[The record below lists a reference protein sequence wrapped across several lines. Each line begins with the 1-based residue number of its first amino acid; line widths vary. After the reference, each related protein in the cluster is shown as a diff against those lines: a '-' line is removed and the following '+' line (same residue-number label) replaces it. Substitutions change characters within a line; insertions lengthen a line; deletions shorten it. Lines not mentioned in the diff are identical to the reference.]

1 MRKLTSLKTACVA
14 LAFCAT
20 TIATFA
26 QTFTTLASFNS
37 TFGNPAPG
45 LVQGFD
51 GNFYGTAFQGVGNC
65 TSVLFQMTPAG
76 GLTSPFTF
84 AAGDCGATLLQASNG
99 NFYGTTYAGGLNA
112 AGSFFELTPT
122 GTFTTLYSFC
132 AESICNDGSVPSGIV
147 QGTDG
152 NFYGTTALGGA
163 NNLGTFFEI
172 SPAGNLATLHS
183 FAAGEVQRGTLSLQA
198 SDGNFYGT
206 SYNGNNNGPGAVFR
220 ITLAGQVTSLYNFCA
235 VGNCYDGSNP
245 NSLVQA
251 TDGNF
256 YGTTFL
262 GGIGSAAT
270 CYLGGC
276 GTIFRITPEGKFKT
290 VHKFNLND
298 SAAPN
303 SLLQATD
310 GNLYGTTA
318 GDGEYSKLE
327 TGSVFEFKPRS
338 GVLTTLHFFSY
349 IDGSLAQGLMQATNG
364 SFYGTTWQG
373 GPSLPQVG
381 TVFSVSTGLA
391 PFVETLPTSGKVG
404 AKVVI
409 LGNHLTG
416 TTAISFNGIAA
427 RFTVVSDTEIKT
439 QVPAGATTGIVKA
452 GTPGGTLSSNVAF
465 QVTP

>member
-20 TIATFA
+20 TVATFA

-51 GNFYGTAFQGVGNC
+51 GNFYGTT
-65 TSVLFQMTPAG
+65 TSNLITPPPVLFDITPAG
-76 GLTSPFTF
+76 TLTSRFTF
-84 AAGDCGATLLQASNG
+84 PGGEYGQSPLIQASNG
-99 NFYGTTYAGGLNA
+99 NFYGITFA
-112 AGSFFELTPT
+112 ANSPGSFFELTPS
-122 GTFTTLYSFC
+122 GTYTTLYNFC
-132 AESICNDGSVPSGIV
+132 AQTNCSDGSGPLGIV

-152 NFYGTTALGGA
+152 NFYGTTYSGGV

-183 FAAGEVQRGTLSLQA
+183 FAAGEVLGGTLRLQA

-206 SYNGNNNGPGAVFR
+206 SYNGNNNGHGAVFM
-220 ITLAGQVTSLYNFCA
+220 ITLAGQVTTLYNFCA

-256 YGTTFL
+256 YGTTFF
-262 GGIGSAAT
+262 GGMVSAAT
-270 CYLGGC
+270 CYNGGC
-276 GTIFRITPEGKFKT
+276 GTIFRITREGKFKT
-290 VHKFNLND
+290 LHKFNLND

-318 GDGEYSKLE
+318 GDGRYSE
-327 TGSVFEFKPRS
+327 EVTGSVFKFQPRS
-338 GVLTTLHFFSY
+338 GILTTLHFFSY
-349 IDGSLAQGLMQATNG
+349 TDGADAQALMQATNG
-364 SFYGTTWQG
+364 TFYGTTQSG
-373 GPSLPQVG
+373 GPGQPVG
-381 TVFSVSTGLA
+381 TVFSVSAGLA
-391 PFVETLPTSGKVG
+391 PFVETLPTSAKVG

-409 LGNHLTG
+409 LGSNLTG
-416 TTAISFNGIAA
+416 TTAVTFNGIAA

-439 QVPAGATTGIVKA
+439 QVPAGATTGTVKS

>member
-14 LAFCAT
+14 LVFCAT
-20 TIATFA
+20 AIASA

-37 TFGNPAPG
+37 TFGNPAAG

-51 GNFYGTAFQGVGNC
+51 GNFYGTT
-65 TSVLFQMTPAG
+65 TSNLITPPPVLFEITPAG
-76 GLTSPFTF
+76 TLTAPFTF
-84 AAGDCGATLLQASNG
+84 PGEEFGQSPLIQASNG
-99 NFYGTTYAGGLNA
+99 NFYGITFTANSP
-112 AGSFFELTPT
+112 GSFFELTPS
-122 GTFTTLYSFC
+122 GTYTTLYNFC
-132 AESICNDGSVPSGIV
+132 AQTNCSDGSGPLGIV

-152 NFYGTTALGGA
+152 NFYGTTYSGGV

-183 FAAGEVQRGTLSLQA
+183 FAAGEVLGGTLRLQA

-206 SYNGNNNGPGAVFR
+206 SYNGNNNGPGAVFM
-220 ITLAGQVTSLYNFCA
+220 ITLAGQVTTLYDFCA
-235 VGNCYDGSNP
+235 VGNCYDGRNP

-251 TDGNF
+251 TDGSF
-256 YGTTFL
+256 YGTTLF

-290 VHKFNLND
+290 LHKFNLND

-318 GDGEYSKLE
+318 GDGRYSVEE
-327 TGSVFEFKPRS
+327 TGSVFKFQPRS
-338 GVLTTLHFFSY
+338 GILTTLHFFSY
-349 IDGSLAQGLMQATNG
+349 TDGADAQALMQATNG
-364 SFYGTTWQG
+364 TFYGTTQSG
-373 GPSLPQVG
+373 GPGQQVG
-381 TVFSVSTGLA
+381 TVFSVSAGLA
-391 PFVETLPTSGKVG
+391 PFVETLPTSAKVG

-409 LGNHLTG
+409 LGNSLTG
-416 TTAISFNGIAA
+416 TTAVTFNGIAA

-439 QVPAGATTGIVKA
+439 QVPAGATTGTVKA